1 MSGLGR
7 GASLPAWIPA
17 GGAAPGAGAPS
28 APPPASRAP
37 GGGGGASRAWT
48 SHLAP
53 DGKRTYWHCAAT
65 GTSTYEKPEE
75 LMTPTEKAD
84 AKTRWKEATSA
95 DGRAYYHH
103 LDTKETRWAMP
114 DEMRLA
120 REAALAAEGAA
131 AFASTA
137 RPPLSSNGPPNGGL
151 ANASAPS
158 ASAPSASAP
167 SSSRGKSKSPLDS
180 FGPLDSPS
188 ARFASLLFDLDVAPE
203 TPWAEV
209 SRRIERSTD
218 PRAAALATAGE
229 RKRCFNEYKLK
240 RQKID
245 REAKREAHKRRREAF
260 LASLRAHG
268 DRLGIIPERTKLR
281 DVEKELATDARTKE
295 AFLAVEESR
304 DREELFRRHCE
315 ETRERWA
322 EERRERRDAEKR
334 AWLERVK
341 ARLGEAF
348 FSFAPAA
355 HDEDEK
361 NDGSNG
367 SPPLWRRARRVD
379 PDPGSDPEAA
389 ACERF
394 DRLDAFEREV
404 RAAEAREDA
413 DRLREKTAHRKV
425 DREAREAFA
434 ATLRELE
441 GKGAI
446 SLRVPWRAFVRTRLR
461 ERGDAR
467 RRFLAARA
475 AAIRSGGSRPK
486 ELYEDRQE
494 ALEEAAARRR
504 ERVEAWDET
513 RGVASRILARERGG
527 DPLEAAEA
535 MRREMEREG
544 FDAAAEEG
552 VFGETEAERRM
563 HTTVACGDALAA
575 ERARRAGRGAGEE
588 LEEGEAPRSP
598 PRRGSPPRDERDE
611 RRGSG
616 REKRARRARDEYEYS

>member
-1 MSGLGR
+1 M
-7 GASLPAWIPA
+7 PA

-167 SSSRGKSKSPLDS
+167 SASAPSSSRGKSKSPLDS

-245 REAKREAHKRRREAF
+245 REARREAHKRRREAF

-304 DREELFRRHCE
+304 DREDLFRRHCE

-389 ACERF
+389 ACGRF
-394 DRLDAFEREV
+394 DRIDAFEREV
-404 RAAEAREDA
+404 RAAEARGTPIGSGRRPRIE
-413 DRLREKTAHRKV
+413 RSTAR
-425 DREAREAFA
+425 RARRSRRRFA
-434 ATLRELE
+434 SSRGRARSRSACPGARSFGRAYASGATRGGGFL
-441 GKGAI
+441 
-446 SLRVPWRAFVRTRLR
+446 PRAPRRFARAGPGRRSCTRT
-461 ERGDAR
+461 AR
-467 RRFLAARA
+467 RRSRRRRRAGASGWRRGTRREASRRGSSRVNAAVILWRRRRRCVTRWSARA
-475 AAIRSGGSRPK
+475 S
-486 ELYEDRQE
+486 
-494 ALEEAAARRR
+494 
-504 ERVEAWDET
+504 
-513 RGVASRILARERGG
+513 
-527 DPLEAAEA
+527 
-535 MRREMEREG
+535 
-544 FDAAAEEG
+544 DAAAEEG
-552 VFGETEAERRM
+552 FGETEAERRM

-575 ERARRAGRGAGEE
+575 ERARRAGRGARGGARGGGGAEE
-588 LEEGEAPRSP
+588 PAEEGEPAA
-598 PRRGSPPRDERDE
+598 RRRDE

>member
-1 MSGLGR
+1 
-7 GASLPAWIPA
+7 
-17 GGAAPGAGAPS
+17 
-28 APPPASRAP
+28 
-37 GGGGGASRAWT
+37 
-48 SHLAP
+48 
-53 DGKRTYWHCAAT
+53 
-65 GTSTYEKPEE
+65 
-75 LMTPTEKAD
+75 MTPTEKAD

-245 REAKREAHKRRREAF
+245 REARREAHKRRREAF

-441 GKGAI
+441 GEGAI
-446 SLRVPWRAFVRTRLR
+446 SLRVPWRAFVRTRFHHSIL
-461 ERGDAR
+461 AR
-467 RRFLAARA
+467 RPLSVMDERPTRRESGAVRSRIKGSTLSCSIQKATSNGKARLMALHRGARQQATLAARSEARLIGRRVRIPCNNDATRCAENCASCRFGVIVSAVNGQCLVDLTSPTSRA
-475 AAIRSGGSRPK
+475 AAP
-486 ELYEDRQE
+486 
-494 ALEEAAARRR
+494 
-504 ERVEAWDET
+504 
-513 RGVASRILARERGG
+513 
-527 DPLEAAEA
+527 AAEISSFNVMKWA
-535 MRREMEREG
+535 RDQPPSPTMPG
-544 FDAAAEEG
+544 LTSG
-552 VFGETEAERRM
+552 SSS
-563 HTTVACGDALAA
+563 
-575 ERARRAGRGAGEE
+575 RASFVPPPGAGSSR
-588 LEEGEAPRSP
+588 LEPAGQ
-598 PRRGSPPRDERDE
+598 
-611 RRGSG
+611 
-616 REKRARRARDEYEYS
+616 